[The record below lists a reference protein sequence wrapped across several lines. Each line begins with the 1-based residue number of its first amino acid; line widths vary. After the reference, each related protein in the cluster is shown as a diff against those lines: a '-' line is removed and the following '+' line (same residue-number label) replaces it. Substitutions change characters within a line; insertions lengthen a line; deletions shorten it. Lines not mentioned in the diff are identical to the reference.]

1 MNELSLSGLSALTG
15 RRLFSVVFVEDYVQL
30 LFDSDAGEEGQDP
43 HLDFF
48 VLPDVVISGRAYR
61 PTAVDWAQALRSL
74 IGSEVVEAGDSVQA
88 GIQLVMTKGSVTLH
102 ADERFGEA
110 IEVALLQVGDRVD
123 VWRPTE
129 GVFETT

>member
-1 MNELSLSGLSALTG
+1 MDELSLSGLQALTG

-30 LFDSDAGEEGQDP
+30 LFDSDAGEESQDS

-48 VLPDVVISGRAYR
+48 VLPDVVTSSRAYR
-61 PTAVDWAQALRSL
+61 PTAAEWAQALRSL
-74 IGSEVVEAGDSVQA
+74 IGSEVVDAGESVQA
-88 GIQLVMTKGSVTLH
+88 GIQVVLTKGSVTLR

-110 IEVALLQVGDRVD
+110 IEVAFLQVGGRIE
-123 VWRPTE
+123 VWRPGE